1 MWNKPWN
8 NVKPAVKKL
17 NQLKTFSLDFQ
28 IELLR
33 NWLKKHEKIYPKIN
47 HSKTNLNL

>member
-8 NVKPAVKKL
+8 NVKPVAKQL

-28 IELLR
+28 IEFFMKLAQ
-33 NWLKKHEKIYPKIN
+33 
-47 HSKTNLNL
+47 KTQKNFTYK